1 VDNTCLEP
9 LLYLVDNTCLEP
21 HRERAR
27 EVRQSLVV
35 PPLLQRCKLI
45 LIANFESGSS
55 LYSFKR

>member
-35 PPLLQRCKLI
+35 PPLQRRKLI